1 MDVAGRI
8 HEANQ
13 RFMEAISAAHSATMP
28 SLYTSDAK
36 ILPPNADAV
45 SGADAIEEFWQAF
58 FDLGIAAA
66 QPETAGGDSDGR
78 VRARGRRVFT
88 VRRRRDFGGPWQ
100 DHGAVEERGRNLED
114 APGHLEQQ
122 SAPARG
128 IDTTNTTS
136 EASPERDST
145 N

>member
-13 RFMEAISAAHSATMP
+13 RFMEAISAADSATMP

-45 SGADAIEEFWQAF
+45 SGADAIVEYWQAF

-66 QPETAGGDSDGR
+66 QPETLEVIPMGGYALEVGEYSLYGDDETLADRGKIMVLWKNEDG
-78 VRARGRRVFT
+78 T
-88 VRRRRDFGGPWQ
+88 WKMHRDTWNSSLPPQ
-100 DHGAVEERGRNLED
+100 GA
-114 APGHLEQQ
+114 
-122 SAPARG
+122 
-128 IDTTNTTS
+128 
-136 EASPERDST
+136 
-145 N
+145 